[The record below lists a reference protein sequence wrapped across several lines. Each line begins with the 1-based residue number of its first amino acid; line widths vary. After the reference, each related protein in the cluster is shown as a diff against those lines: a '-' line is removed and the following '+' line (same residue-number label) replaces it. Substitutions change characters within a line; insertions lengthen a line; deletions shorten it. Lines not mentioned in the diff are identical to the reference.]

1 MADALGAKAHGG
13 CALVTPAF
21 PETGRTVYLGHLF
34 VGSTPLNESPLKDHP
49 LNPMHDSN
57 LVRVLQRQSKGSVG
71 LIDLMTVEQGS
82 EAVSRARAELSAQGY
97 GTAIVDAV
105 FERDLEALGDAA
117 AESAFSVGASGLGL
131 GLARALARGR
141 SAASHAST
149 LEAVGGR
156 AAILAGS
163 CSRATLEQI
172 AAVENEIPVLRLST
186 QKLIEDAEEI
196 GRALAWAKEHIEAGP
211 VLIASSEEPEQV
223 AALQARYGR
232 DKSGHAIE
240 HALAEITSGLV
251 ALGVRRLAIA
261 GGETSGAAVD
271 RLGVSAFRLG
281 AGNRAGGAAHAHGR
295 AKGRRTADGA
305 QVRQFWRTRL
315 LHPRALHDS
324 IEEARMGDETRA
336 RDEICEVGLSLF
348 SRGLTFGSTGN
359 ISVRLPDGG
368 WLMTPTNASLG
379 KLDPANLSKFDSE
392 NRFVSGGKPTK
403 EAFLHF
409 CMYKER
415 ADARAVVHLHSTHS
429 VAVSLL
435 ADVDPR
441 DALPPL
447 TAYFVMRVGRLPL
460 APYYPPGDESLA
472 KAVGALAGKHHAV
485 LLANHGPVVAG
496 TSLEN
501 AQYATEEL
509 EETAKLFLMLRGE
522 KIRPLTPAEVSDLR
536 ARYNLR

>member
-1 MADALGAKAHGG
+1 MALLLGAVADDYTGASDLANTFHRNGLSTIQTIGVPPSRLKVDDAEAIVVALKIRSAEATQAVEAATAAYDWLSARGARHVMYKVCSTFDSTDAGNIGPVADALGAKAHGG

-71 LIDLMTVEQGS
+71 LIDLATVEQGS
-82 EAVSRARAELSAQGY
+82 GAVSRARAELTAQGY

-141 SAASHAST
+141 AATSLAAT

-186 QKLIEDAEEI
+186 QKLIEDAGEI
-196 GRALAWAKEHIEAGP
+196 DRALGWAKVRMEAGP
-211 VLIASSEEPEQV
+211 ILIASSEEPEQV

-240 HALAEITSGLV
+240 GALAEIASQLV
-251 ALGVRRLAIA
+251 ASGVHRLVIA

-271 RLGVSAFRLG
+271 RLGVAAFRLG
-281 AGNRAGGAAHAHGR
+281 PEIAPGVPLMRTVGRKGGDLQMALKSGNFGGR
-295 AKGRRTADGA
+295 DFFT
-305 QVRQFWRTRL
+305 
-315 LHPRALHDS
+315 RALS
-324 IEEARMGDETRA
+324 MTR
-336 RDEICEVGLSLF
+336 
-348 SRGLTFGSTGN
+348 
-359 ISVRLPDGG
+359 
-368 WLMTPTNASLG
+368 
-379 KLDPANLSKFDSE
+379 
-392 NRFVSGGKPTK
+392 
-403 EAFLHF
+403 
-409 CMYKER
+409 
-415 ADARAVVHLHSTHS
+415 
-429 VAVSLL
+429 
-435 ADVDPR
+435 
-441 DALPPL
+441 
-447 TAYFVMRVGRLPL
+447 
-460 APYYPPGDESLA
+460 
-472 KAVGALAGKHHAV
+472 
-485 LLANHGPVVAG
+485 
-496 TSLEN
+496 
-501 AQYATEEL
+501 
-509 EETAKLFLMLRGE
+509 
-522 KIRPLTPAEVSDLR
+522 
-536 ARYNLR
+536 

>member
-1 MADALGAKAHGG
+1 MGAKAHGG

-21 PETGRTVYLGHLF
+21 PETGRTVYLGNLF
-34 VGSTPLNESPLKDHP
+34 VGMTPLNESPLKDHP

-82 EAVSRARAELSAQGY
+82 AAISRARAELSAQGY
-97 GTAIVDAV
+97 GTAIIDAV
-105 FERDLEALGDAA
+105 FERDLEALGEAA

-131 GLARALARGR
+131 GLARALTRGR
-141 SAASHAST
+141 SAASHAAT

-186 QKLIEDAEEI
+186 QKLIEDPGEI
-196 GRALAWAKEHIEAGP
+196 DRALGWAKERIEAGP

-281 AGNRAGGAAHAHGR
+281 PEIAPGVPLMRTVGRKGGDLQMALKSGNFGGR
-295 AKGRRTADGA
+295 DFFT
-305 QVRQFWRTRL
+305 
-315 LHPRALHDS
+315 RALS
-324 IEEARMGDETRA
+324 MTR
-336 RDEICEVGLSLF
+336 
-348 SRGLTFGSTGN
+348 
-359 ISVRLPDGG
+359 
-368 WLMTPTNASLG
+368 
-379 KLDPANLSKFDSE
+379 
-392 NRFVSGGKPTK
+392 
-403 EAFLHF
+403 
-409 CMYKER
+409 
-415 ADARAVVHLHSTHS
+415 
-429 VAVSLL
+429 
-435 ADVDPR
+435 
-441 DALPPL
+441 
-447 TAYFVMRVGRLPL
+447 
-460 APYYPPGDESLA
+460 
-472 KAVGALAGKHHAV
+472 
-485 LLANHGPVVAG
+485 
-496 TSLEN
+496 
-501 AQYATEEL
+501 
-509 EETAKLFLMLRGE
+509 
-522 KIRPLTPAEVSDLR
+522 
-536 ARYNLR
+536 